1 MKIDECFYLGYIA
14 KAIGTKGELA
24 FKLDVDSPSSYT
36 QMSSIWVQIHAK
48 DDELVPFFP
57 EQAQLINNG
66 NLRIKLEGV
75 NFQEDAK
82 NLVGKSLFLPLTE
95 LPELKGNQ
103 FYFHEITGFEVE
115 DIRKGKIGVVDKVL
129 EYSTSN
135 LLSIKYEDKEIL
147 IPISDDTIV
156 ELDRSKKLLKVE
168 ATEGLIDLYL
178 EG

>member
-1 MKIDECFYLGYIA
+1 MKVDECFYLGYIA

-24 FKLDVDSPSSYT
+24 FKLDVDSPFSYT
-36 QMSSIWVQIHAK
+36 QMPTIWVQLHPK

-57 EQAQLINNG
+57 EQIQLINNG
-66 NLRIKLEGV
+66 NLRTKLEGV
-75 NFQEDAK
+75 KLQEDAK
-82 NLVGKSLFLPLTE
+82 NLVGKSLFLPLSE

-103 FYFHEITGFEVE
+103 FYFHEIIGFEVE
-115 DIRKGKIGVVDKVL
+115 DIHKGKIGVVDKVL

-135 LLSIKYEDKEIL
+135 LLSISFEDKEIL

-156 ELDRSKKLLKVE
+156 ELDRTNKLLQVE